1 MIDCRF
7 KGFMLIS
14 QKLETSDKL
23 TEALQQKKGV
33 KFDPFLIKR
42 RLGLSQDIFQHLGD
56 GGFKR
61 PAQRVGVGLK
71 S

>member
-14 QKLETSDKL
+14 QKLETSGKL

-56 GGFKR
+56 
-61 PAQRVGVGLK
+61 
-71 S
+71 